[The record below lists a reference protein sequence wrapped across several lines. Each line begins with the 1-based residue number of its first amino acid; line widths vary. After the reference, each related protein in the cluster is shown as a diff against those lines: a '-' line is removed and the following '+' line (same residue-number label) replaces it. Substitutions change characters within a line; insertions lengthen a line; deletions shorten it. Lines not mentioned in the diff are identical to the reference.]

1 MFKLFKKMTKPN
13 AVITK
18 FYTTVPR
25 KVEGE
30 PQKEYKHH
38 WLTSSLMV
46 IPTVFEKFKLESK
59 RSSPK

>member
-1 MFKLFKKMTKPN
+1 MENTSMSLMTFIIKTTSIAKTNVQIVKKMTKPN

-38 WLTSSLMV
+38 
-46 IPTVFEKFKLESK
+46 
-59 RSSPK
+59 